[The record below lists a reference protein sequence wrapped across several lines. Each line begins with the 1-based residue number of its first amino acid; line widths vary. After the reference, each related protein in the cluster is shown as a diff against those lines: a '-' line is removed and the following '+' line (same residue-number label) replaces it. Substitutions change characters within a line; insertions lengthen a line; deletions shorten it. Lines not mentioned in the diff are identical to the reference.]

1 MHAENVKEDKKMN
14 RKKLI
19 MILATITIL
28 TTIITPLFFVQNPVA
43 ASTYDADNMVVSG
56 VLASDSYI
64 LYPYTKE
71 NLIFGFSKYGELIN
85 GEVKQGLEYDGMDV
99 FANPN
104 VLEKD
109 WSQGWYI
116 DIHYADLANNYKRAW
131 AFALYS
137 DISGST
143 GIGGDWKEGCTNGP
157 LGTPYGGRKTNV
169 WAITDDIE
177 VLYDGP
183 RRFVAVT
190 NTTIYDNAAK
200 TSDDALVSVTITFV
214 FNKVKKYV
222 ILFKDIKRLDKGKF
236 GRTFQVEFSNR
247 GEWDIGTSAAPP
259 SYAHFYDNLMTVYDG
274 HYHEFYNATNDI
286 TGFDLVQMI
295 DEDGS
300 YVGFAAFW
308 PQLFGKMV
316 DGTTHITRDTI
327 LESLCTKEFNQTW
340 LSLGS
345 PADRN
350 ITLSNHGW
358 PSADPYPRGL
368 GAISDEPW
376 VYKEG
381 ILLTAGGVD
390 YTWNG
395 TADEIVLNIEPADT
409 DYITVVYKHEEN
421 ADVDDLSAHVTEPD
435 TPYVIGEW
443 CFDLENKD
451 HQRQFRA
458 VTVYGLTDRHDA
470 DDDDAD
476 AETWQD
482 VDDNVIDCEIQYYLD
497 EIFNPFDLYSAVHKK
512 TRRWVDFH
520 TVTTAEVTAEMVVFN
535 LTHTSVMK
543 PTPWIEYCNSAEK
556 VMWDGELRTPERASG
571 IFGGFN
577 YTLSVWPDG
586 VGNITITG
594 DNVPEAETEIKV
606 LYTAN
611 MTKEKIDLITIE
623 EGILSYQLSHWPVI
637 LNTDR
642 FGPNGIL
649 VIDKSGEGPVIV
661 TANYSI
667 TPENGTLT
675 FDTATTGDEYNVI
688 YEIWGGRYEWMVVGK
703 DAATIDSIGAAYV
716 TEAFDSIKNIDVQMT
731 GMDINETAH
740 GPYAPFVMAGATTG
754 TKADYIDTL
763 GRPHLRDDWCHTTPI
778 SSSNMIFEGGPVAQL
793 GAEYFN
799 EFTNA
804 FFARTQYVTTDTGH
818 ANKILALS
826 CWDKNTF
833 GSGYAI
839 ISVYKDIN
847 GTIGFLIWGYDGQDT
862 YYASQWF
869 WDIPDGI
876 TAPDGTTV
884 YSGIEY
890 LQHENLGV
898 TDIILEI
905 DYPTDDP
912 IHPTVSITERLGT
925 ISEKDQHDC

>member
-109 WSQGWYI
+109 WSQGWFI

-143 GIGGDWKEGCTNGP
+143 GIGGGWKEGSTEGT
-157 LGTPYGGRKTNV
+157 LGAPYGGRKTNV

-190 NTTIYDNAAK
+190 NTTIYDNVAK

-259 SYAHFYDNLMTVYDG
+259 SYAHFYDNLSTVYDYE
-274 HYHEFYNATNDI
+274 YHEFYNATNDV

-295 DEDGS
+295 DEGGS

-350 ITLSNHGW
+350 ITLSDHGW
-358 PSADPYPRGL
+358 PSSDPYPRGL
-368 GAISDEPW
+368 GAFSDEPW

-381 ILLTAGGVD
+381 VLLTAGVGRD
-390 YTWNG
+390 YLWDG
-395 TADEIVLNIEPADT
+395 TADEIVLSIDPADT
-409 DYITVVYKHEEN
+409 DYITVVYKHEVN
-421 ADVDDLSAHVTEPD
+421 AGEDDLSNYVTEPD

-458 VTVYGLTDRHDA
+458 VTVYGVTDRHDA

-482 VDDNVIDCEIQYYLD
+482 VDQNVIDCEIEYYLD
-497 EIFNPFDLYSAVHKK
+497 EIFNPFDLYSVVHKG

-520 TVTTAEVTAEMVVFN
+520 NVTTAEVTAEMVVFN

-556 VMWDGELRTPERASG
+556 VMWDGELRTPARASG

-577 YTLSVWPDG
+577 YTLSVWSDG

-594 DNVPEAETEIKV
+594 DNVPEAGTEIKV

-611 MTKEKIDLITIE
+611 MTKEKIDLITIV
-623 EGILSYQLSHWPVI
+623 GSGNATLSYQLSHWPVI
-637 LNTDR
+637 PNTER
-642 FGPNGIL
+642 FGIGGEGIL
-649 VIDKSGEGPVIV
+649 VIAKGESPAIV
-661 TANYSI
+661 TTDYYTI

-675 FDTATTGDEYNVI
+675 FTNATGSEVSAGDEFNVI

-703 DAATIDSIGAAYV
+703 DADTIDAIGAAYV
-716 TEAFDSIKNIDVQMT
+716 TEAFDSIKNIDVLMT

-754 TKADYIDTL
+754 TKADYRDTL

-804 FFARTQYVTTDTGH
+804 FFARTEYVTTDTGH
-818 ANKILALS
+818 KNKILALS

-833 GSGYAI
+833 GSGYAV

-862 YYASQWF
+862 YYASKWF
-869 WDIPDGI
+869 WDEGI
-876 TAPDGTTV
+876 V
-884 YSGIEY
+884 Y
-890 LQHENLGV
+890 LQTENRGV